1 MCELRW
7 GKDIHPPVFWQE
19 RRFKSLSEKLNDC
32 FNIINERSQTAL
44 NTDEP
49 LNFKEY
55 IKMLDERELSGLRFS
70 VAQGGTDDGLW
81 AQALFAERLGH
92 VISGAVGMGLTIH
105 YDMVAPVIAAHGNT
119 ACQQRFLKPALRGEL
134 LFSHAVSE
142 FSAGSDFSNIA
153 CTARR
158 HKDGWLLNGT
168 KTMISLASI
177 ADVHFVLAK
186 LPEKKAPFNMVI
198 LLVPSS
204 LSGVSVGPEQSTMG
218 NKGCP
223 VADIYFDNVWVDD
236 ECRLGAP
243 GLGFVL
249 QLQQFVQER
258 IVSSLRANA
267 AARRGL
273 DRLISHTRERLV
285 AEQKLI
291 TRDSWQ
297 HKIAELESAWAKSRA
312 LTYQALEAWAKELP
326 YDSLSSASKLLSSRL
341 VRRVART
348 ALHAGGVNQ
357 YQKQSELA
365 QLYTDSRLFSI
376 STGSDEMMLTS
387 LIASEKFASTERGEQ

>member
-1 MCELRW
+1 MSDVYW
-7 GKDIHPPVFWQE
+7 GKDIHPPVFWLDS
-19 RRFKSLSEKLNDC
+19 RFKTLSKKLGDC
-32 FNIINERSQTAL
+32 FSLINERSQAAL
-44 NTDEP
+44 NAGGSLD
-49 LNFKEY
+49 FKGY
-55 IKMLDERELSGLRFS
+55 IRLLDERGLSGLRYS

-81 AQALFAERLGH
+81 SQALFAERLGH

-142 FSAGSDFSNIA
+142 ASAGSDFSNIS
-153 CTARR
+153 CTAQR
-158 HKDGWLLNGT
+158 HKGGWLLNGT
-168 KTMISLASI
+168 KTMISLATA
-177 ADVHFVLAK
+177 ADVHFVLAR

-204 LSGVSVGPEQSTMG
+204 LKGVSVGPEQATMG

-223 VADIYFDNVWVDD
+223 VADIHLDNVWVDD
-236 ECRLGAP
+236 DCRLGAQ
-243 GLGFVL
+243 GLGFVI

-273 DRLISHTRERLV
+273 DRLISHTQERLV
-285 AEQKLI
+285 ADQRLI
-291 TRDSWQ
+291 DRDSWQ
-297 HKIAELESAWAKSRA
+297 HKIADLESDWAKCRA
-312 LTYQALEAWAKELP
+312 LTYQALEAWAEGLP
-326 YDSLSSASKLLSSRL
+326 YESLSSASKLLSSRL

-348 ALHAGGVNQ
+348 ALHAGGVNH
-357 YQKQSELA
+357 YQQQSELA

-387 LIASEKFASTERGEQ
+387 LI